1 METSSDRRL
10 VSLETHN
17 ENFRI
22 ARTKFLSTLVPLK
35 CNRGFAA
42 HAFDLSSGNYL
53 GTMQDGKGNNISID
67 GLWGL
72 QWGNGGSGGEAATLY
87 FAAAPA
93 GGAHGLFGSLKPMAD
108 SALQ

>member
-1 METSSDRRL
+1 MKTSSDRRL

-42 HAFDLSSGNYL
+42 HAFDLSSGKKGGVKSFPQADRRL
-53 GTMQDGKGNNISID
+53 RVSSIRCVLIKKPRGSDIASLEERIAARQQGGGFDGGRRSIV
-67 GLWGL
+67 
-72 QWGNGGSGGEAATLY
+72 
-87 FAAAPA
+87 
-93 GGAHGLFGSLKPMAD
+93 
-108 SALQ
+108 

>member
-42 HAFDLSSGNYL
+42 HAFDLSSG
-53 GTMQDGKGNNISID
+53 KK
-67 GLWGL
+67 
-72 QWGNGGSGGEAATLY
+72 
-87 FAAAPA
+87 
-93 GGAHGLFGSLKPMAD
+93 GGAKRFPQADRRLRVSSIRCVPLKKPPGSDIASLENRTTPRKHGRGFDRRPASLATT
-108 SALQ
+108 SSS

>member
-42 HAFDLSSGNYL
+42 HAFDLSSGK
-53 GTMQDGKGNNISID
+53 KGGVKSFPQAESRLRISSIRCV
-67 GLWGL
+67 LIKKPR
-72 QWGNGGSGGEAATLY
+72 GSDIA
-87 FAAAPA
+87 
-93 GGAHGLFGSLKPMAD
+93 SLE
-108 SALQ
+108 